1 MWDCDPSL
9 DFLRW
14 AGVEEWE
21 SNLTAY
27 EDVLIGCNQQ
37 CGTPRGEGEKG
48 EAGQVILS
56 QQVFPKGNGQGG
68 SRGRVVII
76 MPRKTMMILEPSLE
90 DLICIQHRHHST
102 HFVKYSQKL
111 PEKLSNK
118 YPLVAKGMTNYSNF
132 PFS

>member
-1 MWDCDPSL
+1 M
-9 DFLRW
+9 
-14 AGVEEWE
+14 EERE
-21 SNLTAY
+21 RNLTAY

-37 CGTPRGEGEKG
+37 CGTPHGEGEKG

-56 QQVFPKGNGQGG
+56 QQVIPKGNSQGG

-76 MPRKTMMILEPSLE
+76 MSRKTMILGPSLE
-90 DLICIQHRHHST
+90 DLICIRHRNHST

-111 PEKLSNK
+111 PEKLSDN